1 MAAVMSKQRKGNCFL
16 NLCGTCNFDQ
26 ACKDCLL
33 PFGQGK
39 KKAEPKEGSKEK
51 AEQEAEQVRKLAEK
65 SYSDERFQLPI
76 EMLLGAAAPKG
87 SCPDHL
93 ESSVG

>member
-1 MAAVMSKQRKGNCFL
+1 MCMAAAISKQWIGD
-16 NLCGTCNFDQ
+16 NLPDVRGTCKIDQ
-26 ACKDCLL
+26 ACEDCLL
-33 PFGQGK
+33 PFWQGK

-76 EMLLGAAAPKG
+76 AMLLGAAAPKG

-93 ESSVG
+93 SRV